1 MYNVLEWYTV
11 PISRDFPNIWNVP
24 EWMTPWLLMRFPPG
38 PGSNN
43 RNLSILIVKPRLPAA
58 YKKAFTTKA
67 ERHTNV
73 EIINY
78 LSDFERAQQDFSS
91 SEFNL
96 DMLITKSNIDLNSW
110 RNYLENEKV
119 SFTTLK
125 KRIRI
130 NYAQRLLAGDFL
142 DQYTVEYLTQTIGY
156 QSRTSFY
163 TAYKEI
169 TGKSFTERDA
179 PQKDL

>member
-1 MYNVLEWYTV
+1 M
-11 PISRDFPNIWNVP
+11 
-24 EWMTPWLLMRFPPG
+24 
-38 PGSNN
+38 
-43 RNLSILIVKPRLPAA
+43 
-58 YKKAFTTKA
+58 KK
-67 ERHTNV
+67 EGRTNE

-78 LSDFERAQQDFSS
+78 LSDFERVQRDFSS

-96 DMLITKSNIDLNSW
+96 NALITKSNIDLNSW
-110 RNYLENEKV
+110 RNYLEDEQV

-130 NYAQRLLAGDFL
+130 NYAQRLLASDFL